1 MRTGGFVMDG
11 EKVKL
16 PEAANGSY
24 YDGNGT
30 SFSSPIFAGMA
41 AVELSKDTLIT
52 FNQLKN
58 NFARDAKDYGPV
70 GADTIY
76 GR

>member
-1 MRTGGFVMDG
+1 MDG
-11 EKVKL
+11 ENIKL
-16 PEAANGSY
+16 MAADGSY

-30 SFSSPIFAGMA
+30 SFSSPILNGIA
-41 AVELSKDTLIT
+41 AVMKTKDTSMTL
-52 FNQLKN
+52 NQI
-58 NFARDAKDYGPV
+58 RDELADNAKDYGPV